1 MKVLRL
7 TEAEQAASILE
18 AAKVLRAGG
27 VVVYPTETFYA
38 LGAKFDS
45 AEALLRIFTS
55 LKGRPGEKAMP
66 LIAGSA
72 EALDVLASE
81 ISAPAHELMRMYWP
95 GPLTLVLSAREG
107 LSRLITFK
115 GTVAVRVPG
124 DSPALG
130 LARACGFPIT
140 STSANPSG
148 RPPARNAAEVME
160 YFDKG
165 VDLLLDGGT
174 APGGE
179 PTGIVDTTGGQLNV
193 LRPSRLTEQI
203 KQ

>member
-1 MKVLRL
+1 MKVLKL
-7 TEAEQAASILE
+7 TETEQAAAIQE
-18 AAKVLRAGG
+18 AAEVLRTGG

-38 LGAKFDS
+38 LGARFDC

-72 EALDVLASE
+72 ETLETLASE
-81 ISAPAHELMRMYWP
+81 ISSSARALMRMYWP

-124 DSPALG
+124 DSPALS
-130 LARACGFPIT
+130 LARACGTPIT

-160 YFDKG
+160 YFDEG
-165 VDLLLDGGT
+165 IDLLLDGGT

-179 PTGIVDTTGGQLNV
+179 PTGIVDTTEGQLKV
-193 LRPSRLTEQI
+193 VRPSRLTEEIQ
-203 KQ
+203 Q